1 MFQRS
6 TTDSRRVLIVDYN
19 HLVHSYLYGGAPTLS
34 HTVMVNGQP
43 QVIDTTIPTYT
54 IKAIHRWSNKGQ
66 FPVAVCFD
74 SPCKCRKGY
83 FAKSGVSTEVLGSG
97 GDYKGGR
104 HGLESSVFE
113 SINMT
118 SNLMRG
124 AGISCY
130 KAENY
135 EADDLVYA
143 CVKKAKQ
150 QYPDLPI
157 DIVCNDAD
165 LLPLVDDQVSVFF
178 RSRKYTWAEDKSIEK
193 QHYIQVTPYNY
204 QSVVEGLS
212 SYKNLVVPYNTV
224 LLIKM
229 LRGDKSDN
237 ISGHT
242 LAKPKVCKQ
251 LVADMENDGIN
262 IGDMFRYREM
272 LPVCYDLT
280 TGVQLTE
287 EEVRSRE
294 KGTYRV
300 EYIDSPEIT
309 EMFDT
314 LSKYLV
320 PELVE
325 HARKVYRGINLNV
338 PFTDLG
344 QGFDRFPARVTKDI
358 TGYSA
363 GALQQQVQ
371 ALNIKLPI

>member
-1 MFQRS
+1 M
-6 TTDSRRVLIVDYN
+6 I
-19 HLVHSYLYGGAPTLS
+19 
-34 HTVMVNGQP
+34 NGKP
-43 QVIDTTIPTYT
+43 QVIDTTIPNYT

-74 SPCKCRKGY
+74 SPCRCRKGY
-83 FAKSGVSTEVLGSG
+83 FAKTGVISDVVG
-97 GDYKGGR
+97 GIDYKGGR
-104 HGLESSVFE
+104 RSLESTVFDG
-113 SINMT
+113 INMT
-118 SNLMRG
+118 SQLMKNS
-124 AGISCY
+124 GISCY

-135 EADDLVYA
+135 EADDLVFA
-143 CVKKAKQ
+143 CVKKAKE

-157 DIVCNDAD
+157 DIVCNDTD

-193 QHYIQVTPYNY
+193 QHYVQVTPYNY

-224 LLIKM
+224 LLIKL

-237 ISGHT
+237 ILGHT

-251 LVADMENDGIN
+251 LMADMQNDGVN

-272 LPVCYDLT
+272 IPVCYDLT
-280 TGVQLTE
+280 TGVELTKD
-287 EEVRSRE
+287 EVLARE

-300 EYIDSPEIT
+300 EYKNSPET
-309 EMFDT
+309 EEMFDT

-344 QGFDRFPARVTKDI
+344 NGFDRFPARVTKDI

-363 GALQQQVQ
+363 GALQQQVS
-371 ALNIKLPI
+371 ALNIKLPL